1 MNLSG
6 GLAEAYELTDAGT
19 SMDKLREA
27 VAEAVYVFD
36 PVWIPANAWKGLQIS
51 PGHHLTWSQCVEAG
65 CDAHYRNLAG
75 AAIEVVLASVR
86 GEPALATAELS
97 DGVADCWRDN
107 PACPMMRGNDDSLS
121 GYRRSSTRRAAIL
134 MNAYARRANSGGAWF
149 RPRRPLQRDAAQNEQ
164 PRVEPQNA
172 RGRQR
177 PPVRHLHAHDIRRTE
192 TAQTRADDGEKHAQ
206 SEFRGR

>member
-6 GLAEAYELTDAGT
+6 GLAEAYELTDADT

-36 PVWIPANAWKGLQIS
+36 PVWIPANTWKGLQIS

-107 PACPMMRGNDDSLS
+107 PACPMMRGNDDS
-121 GYRRSSTRRAAIL
+121 
-134 MNAYARRANSGGAWF
+134 
-149 RPRRPLQRDAAQNEQ
+149 
-164 PRVEPQNA
+164 
-172 RGRQR
+172 
-177 PPVRHLHAHDIRRTE
+177 
-192 TAQTRADDGEKHAQ
+192 
-206 SEFRGR
+206 